1 MGWDSRLAWSGEVPL
16 SWPGLGPVALQRFTE
31 RNGTEFADAVE
42 PSRVWKAINIDFA
55 GASSGDHTEGRWGKE
70 VGFNRVDPAAEK
82 GRVTLPYF
90 DGLWPSSGKLL
101 IGLWLQHRYTMAFTP
116 FLSTRG
122 GSSPLVYLS
131 GYSAGNLR
139 HQVYNAGG
147 ATVGDLGIGTPWGIT
162 YGYQWVG
169 QLVDFDART
178 STLISVNRDTGES
191 WISPALALSG
201 PPAVASKADLDVFSL
216 QTAGYWSGGYVDE
229 VLVAH
234 PSASFN
240 LRGFVD
246 ALAGGT
252 WARGE
257 DESVANVFSVTD
269 TAVTANT
276 SGTLQTGAERVSW
289 TERPDPSIRN
299 AVPYWS
305 TDNGKT
311 WLTGAQLPARLTGL
325 LRWEIPLTSGS
336 TFTGLELLP
345 PAPTIAPIDNQSV
358 EQRGTLT
365 VPLTASW
372 AGLAR
377 WTVTAA
383 GVAGEVSGTTLT
395 LRPGWASGDIPV
407 TVTLRDD
414 WDRIATRSF
423 MLNVYPQPWEP
434 AEAPQ
439 YPRTP
444 IVIGDGDE
452 AEAVIDSLSA
462 SVVKELN
469 GEHLLEFSLPLRHPK
484 ASLVVNEQPV
494 ELAGELYRIRRVTTE
509 RKGRAPALAVYCEAK
524 FYDLAY
530 AGQVPAREYLQA
542 AAGTAIEDALVG
554 TGWTLGAVNVTTRR
568 TYSVEEMTPLAMLR
582 LIQSQHGGDLL
593 FDGRAQTVSLVAQ
606 SGRDNGVAFMYGRSL
621 SGSKRVV
628 DTTSLVTRIIPRN
641 ADGVG
646 IESVNGGVAWVEDF
660 TYTDEV
666 RSAVYNFAEG
676 ASPFTMLAMASAT
689 LANRSKPS
697 YSYEFTVADLS
708 HSSGQPVDAF
718 DVGDVVTV
726 VDQELGIRESQRV
739 LKVEHDVA
747 RPWASKITL
756 SGKLRELGSSSAA
769 QDAALSTGSTS
780 STFDLVPYNLLKNAR
795 FDNLLAHWASS
806 GATVV
811 DGRGTGDYAVRFA
824 GSGTRWIEQTVQPDN
839 RDVYSL
845 SLDVT
850 SSEAGVVPT
859 LRAIATVYYE
869 DGSSESIPV
878 ELA

>member
-16 SWPGLGPVALQRFTE
+16 SWPGLGPVALQRFSD
-31 RNGTEFADAVE
+31 RNGVEFADAVDPE
-42 PSRVWKAINIDFA
+42 RIWQAVGIEFVPDV
-55 GASSGDHTEGRWGKE
+55 HTDGRWGKM
-70 VGFNRVDPAAEK
+70 VGFNRVNPATEQ

-90 DGLWPSSGKLL
+90 EGLWPSSGRLL
-101 IGLWLQHRYTMAFTP
+101 IGLWLQHNYTMGFTP

-139 HQVYNAGG
+139 HGVYNASGG
-147 ATVGDLGIGTPWGIT
+147 MIGDQSIGAPWGVT

-169 QLVDFDART
+169 QYVDFDART
-178 STLISVNRDTGES
+178 SQIVSVNRDTGAA
-191 WISPALALSG
+191 WISAPHALSG
-201 PPAVASKADLDVFSL
+201 APAAASTADLDVFSL

-234 PSASFN
+234 PSAAFD
-240 LRGFVD
+240 LGAFAE

-252 WARGE
+252 WALGA
-257 DESVANVFSVTD
+257 DESNEGAFTVTD
-269 TAVTANT
+269 TAVTAND
-276 SGTLQTGAERVSW
+276 SAVLRTGAEVVSW
-289 TERPDPSIRN
+289 DERPESSIAE

-305 TDNGKT
+305 TDGGAT
-311 WLTGAQLPARLTGL
+311 WDTGSALPASFSGL
-325 LRWEIPLTSGS
+325 LRWDVPLGAGE
-336 TFTGLELLP
+336 TFTGLDLLP
-345 PAPTIAPIDNQSV
+345 PSPTIAPIADQRV
-358 EQRGTLT
+358 EQRGTLE

-377 WTVTAA
+377 WSVSAP
-383 GVAGEVSGTTLT
+383 GVVGEVAGTTLV
-395 LRPGWASGDIPV
+395 LRPGWASGDIEV

-423 MLNVYPQPWEP
+423 NLNVYPQPWEP

-444 IVIGDGDE
+444 IVLGDDDD
-452 AEAVIDSLSA
+452 AEAVIDSIA
-462 SVVKELN
+462 ATVVKELN
-469 GEHLLEFSLPLRHPK
+469 GEHSLEYELPLRHPR
-484 ASLVVNEQPV
+484 AGSVVNEQAV

-509 RKGRAPALAVYCEAK
+509 RKGRAPSLKVYCEAK

-530 AGQVPAREYLQA
+530 AGQVDAREYLQA
-542 AAGTAIEDALVG
+542 AAGTAIEDALRG

-568 TYSVEEMTPLAMLR
+568 TYSVEESSPLAMLR
-582 LIQSQHGGDLL
+582 LIQKQHGGDLL
-593 FDGRAQTVSLVAQ
+593 FDGREQTVSLVRQ
-606 SGRDNGVAFMYGRSL
+606 SGRDNGVAFLYGRSL

-646 IESVNGGVAWVEDF
+646 IEAANGGLPWVEDF
-660 TYTDEV
+660 TYSDEV
-666 RSAVYNFAEG
+666 RSAVYDFAAG
-676 ASPFTMLAMASAT
+676 TSPFTMLAMAQAT

-708 HSSGQPVDAF
+708 HASGQAVDAF

-739 LKVEHDVA
+739 LKVVHDVA

-769 QDAALSTGSTS
+769 QEAALSSGSTS
-780 STFDLVPYNLLKNAR
+780 STFDLVPYNLLKNGR
-795 FDNLLAHWASS
+795 FDNRLAHWASS
-806 GATVV
+806 GATIV
-811 DGRGTGDYAVRFA
+811 DGTGTGDNAVRFA
-824 GSGTRWIEQTVQPDN
+824 GGGTRWIEQTVQPDN

-850 SSEAGVVPT
+850 SSEAGVVPK
-859 LRAIATVYYE
+859 LRAIATVHYE